1 MKYFAAW
8 VNESIF
14 IINPGK
20 DINNEIT
27 FDLNTCKRKCNLPNA
42 DILSFL
48 RAFALF
54 LEIYKNKE
62 INDTLNKIDENTITK
77 ILEIISNYLIS
88 DKYPGET
95 LD

>member
-1 MKYFAAW
+1 MKYFAAG

-27 FDLNTCKRKCNLPNA
+27 FDLNA

>member
-1 MKYFAAW
+1 M
-8 VNESIF
+8 
-14 IINPGK
+14 
-20 DINNEIT
+20 
-27 FDLNTCKRKCNLPNA
+27 
-42 DILSFL
+42 

-54 LEIYKNKE
+54 LEIYKNIE

>member
-1 MKYFAAW
+1 MKYFAAG

-27 FDLNTCKRKCNLPNA
+27 FDLNA

-54 LEIYKNKE
+54 LEIYKNIE